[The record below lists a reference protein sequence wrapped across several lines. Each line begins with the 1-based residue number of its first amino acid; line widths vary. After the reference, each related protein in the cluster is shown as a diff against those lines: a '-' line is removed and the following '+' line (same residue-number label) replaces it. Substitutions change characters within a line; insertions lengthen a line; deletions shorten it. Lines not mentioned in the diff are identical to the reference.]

1 MRSVRFK
8 ERAPDKFA
16 ERLRMSARRARGR
29 SIKLFVVFKYATN
42 RLFVS
47 RGELDIPLLPFG
59 LSSPVSEK
67 ASLLLKCGTC
77 FPPLKKVC
85 VSHKHNRAANSTY

>member
-16 ERLRMSARRARGR
+16 ERLRMSARRAQRH
-29 SIKLFVVFKYATN
+29 SLKLFVVFKYATN

-47 RGELDIPLLPFG
+47 Q
-59 LSSPVSEK
+59 VS
-67 ASLLLKCGTC
+67 
-77 FPPLKKVC
+77 
-85 VSHKHNRAANSTY
+85 